1 MMSGVETVIPLPCA
15 ALHSS
20 ADECDALSAQQ
31 TSSSADVGPSCFPP
45 ASAELDTLASAAVAA
60 ATTYTTPRRST
71 GLATVTPGTIGG
83 PPLPDDQAEDDE
95 KQSSQPQTQKNS
107 DEGEG
112 TVEDEGGAIVS
123 ASDGTD
129 DASVEEGASSSASN
143 NLSSQRTV
151 SMSSTASSV
160 SEAGTPKEA
169 AAATPTVRLG
179 PRMTPRKDT
188 RTLCPPST
196 CVKEDSGGDGITAI
210 DSSSNLSELK
220 PRNLDGILKNGEG
233 HHHQQQHRAAA
244 PGGPAYSSTLARLP
258 PPTSTFLDGK
268 ISPLRSTTRRDE
280 SSKAIAHSNGVA
292 FAVAG
297 STMKREFTPPPPVVS
312 NETSSAKNSGLW
324 LSPRTPMP
332 PSSEYRVASAKSSSA
347 GLTPRLTPGLGLTPT
362 NFAID
367 FGRGHKKEGSM
378 GAVDATNGKL
388 IIPTY
393 NISSSPSDA
402 SPRKNSLCMVAIPRR
417 RTLHPLWWT
426 ELAVCHEHP

>member
-1 MMSGVETVIPLPCA
+1 MSGVETVMPIPCA
-15 ALHSS
+15 ALRSS
-20 ADECDALSAQQ
+20 ASECEPLSAQQ
-31 TSSSADVGPSCFPP
+31 TSSLDVGP

-83 PPLPDDQAEDDE
+83 PPLPDDEGKEDE
-95 KQSSQPQTQKNS
+95 QQSSQMQPQTQKNS

-129 DASVEEGASSSASN
+129 DASVEEGASASASN
-143 NLSSQRTV
+143 PLSSQRTV
-151 SMSSTASSV
+151 SMSSSATSL
-160 SEAGTPKEA
+160 SEAANPKEA

-196 CVKEDSGGDGITAI
+196 CVKDDGGGDGITAI

-233 HHHQQQHRAAA
+233 HHQQQHRAAA
-244 PGGPAYSSTLARLP
+244 PGGPAYSSTPARLP
-258 PPTSTFLDGK
+258 PPSSTFLDGK
-268 ISPLRSTTRRDE
+268 ISPLRSSSRRNE
-280 SSKAIAHSNGVA
+280 NSKANAPSGVA
-292 FAVAG
+292 FAIAG
-297 STMKREFTPPPPVVS
+297 STMKREFTPPPPMAS
-312 NETSSAKNSGLW
+312 SETSSAKSTGLW

-332 PSSEYRVASAKSSSA
+332 PSSEYRVASAKSSLA

-367 FGRGHKKEGSM
+367 FGKGHKKEGSM
-378 GAVDATNGKL
+378 GAVDANNGKL
-388 IIPTY
+388 SFLPSIH
-393 NISSSPSDA
+393 ISSSPSD
-402 SPRKNSLCMVAIPRR
+402 SSLTPAK
-417 RTLHPLWWT
+417 
-426 ELAVCHEHP
+426 

>member
-1 MMSGVETVIPLPCA
+1 MSGVETVVPIPCA

-20 ADECDALSAQQ
+20 ASECEPLSAQQ
-31 TSSSADVGPSCFPP
+31 TSSLADVGPSP
-45 ASAELDTLASAAVAA
+45 ASELDTLSSTAAAEA

-83 PPLPDDQAEDDE
+83 PPLPDDEEKEDE
-95 KQSSQPQTQKNS
+95 RQSSQPQTQKNT

-143 NLSSQRTV
+143 PLSSQRTV
-151 SMSSTASSV
+151 SMSSSASSL
-160 SEAGTPKEA
+160 SEAANPKVA

-179 PRMTPRKDT
+179 PRMSPRKDT

-196 CVKEDSGGDGITAI
+196 CVKEDGGGDGITTI
-210 DSSSNLSELK
+210 DSSSNMSELK
-220 PRNLDGILKNGEG
+220 PRNLDGILKNGEV

-244 PGGPAYSSTLARLP
+244 PGGPAYSTTPARLP

-268 ISPLRSTTRRDE
+268 ISPLRSSTRRNE
-280 SSKAIAHSNGVA
+280 NSKTIAPSNGVA

-297 STMKREFTPPPPVVS
+297 STIKREFTPPPPMAS
-312 NETSSAKNSGLW
+312 NETSSAKSSGLW

-332 PSSEYRVASAKSSSA
+332 PSSEYLRVASAKSSLA

-378 GAVDATNGKL
+378 GAVDANNGKL
-388 IIPTY
+388 IIPPQCITVFSY
-393 NISSSPSDA
+393 SSPSH
-402 SPRKNSLCMVAIPRR
+402 PQNSLCMVAIPRR
-417 RTLHPLWWT
+417 RTLHPLWRA